1 MTIVIISITV
11 IGIIAVLMVWSA
23 WTTKKLLK
31 PYNKKLSREA
41 DEALDRIFCR
51 QLQGK

>member
-1 MTIVIISITV
+1 MSIVIISITV
-11 IGIIAVLMVWSA
+11 IVIIAGLMVWSA

-31 PYNKKLSREA
+31 PYNKKLSKEA
-41 DEALDRIFCR
+41 DEALERIFIR